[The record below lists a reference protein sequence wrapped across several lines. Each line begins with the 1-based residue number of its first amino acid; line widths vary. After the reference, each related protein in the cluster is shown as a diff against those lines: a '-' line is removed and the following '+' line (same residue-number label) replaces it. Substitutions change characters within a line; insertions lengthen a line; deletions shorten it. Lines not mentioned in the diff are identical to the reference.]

1 MNLNDKR
8 VNRNSKEIFQKYH
21 ETFYEDLHGWR
32 DYELTSA
39 GFGEWYY
46 DCLPADKKARIL
58 DIGCGDGKFLFFL
71 QQIGYTDI
79 EGLELSSQQGEEAR
93 RNVKCPV
100 HVVDNTSTFLQ
111 EHPST
116 YQMIAMNDI
125 LEHVPKY
132 ETVNFLR
139 AVLGAL
145 RPGGNAVINVPQVS
159 GFTSLFCRYND
170 FSHETL
176 FTEMSLKQVLS
187 LAGLSDIRFI
197 RQKWPLKWTPRH
209 LAYRLA
215 RLLWYAILKLIYT
228 IESPGEK
235 HPGSFQVRLVASA
248 NRSMYNA
255 NARATPEKIGKI
267 TD

>member
-1 MNLNDKR
+1 MSLSDKKVDMNSR
-8 VNRNSKEIFQKYH
+8 ETFEKYY
-21 ETFYEDLHGWR
+21 ETFYEDMHRWR

-71 QQIGYTDI
+71 QQNGFMNI
-79 EGLELSSQQGEEAR
+79 EGLELSSQQVEEAR
-93 RNVKCPV
+93 KHVKYPIY
-100 HVVDNTSTFLQ
+100 VVDDTYAFLR

-116 YQMIAMNDI
+116 YQMITMNDI
-125 LEHVPKY
+125 LEHIPKQ
-132 ETVNFLR
+132 ETVSFLR
-139 AVLGAL
+139 VVLEAL
-145 RPGGNAVINVPQVS
+145 RPGGNVVINVPQVS

-170 FSHETL
+170 FTHETL

-187 LAGLSDIRFI
+187 LAGFSDIRFI

-248 NRSMYNA
+248 SRPRYPNDKA
-255 NARATPEKIGKI
+255 L
-267 TD
+267 

>member
-1 MNLNDKR
+1 MNVIEKKADRK
-8 VNRNSKEIFQKYH
+8 SKEKFEKYH

-39 GFGEWYY
+39 GFGSWYY
-46 DCLPADKKARIL
+46 DCIPEDKNARIL

-71 QQIGYTDI
+71 QQKGYSAI
-79 EGLELSSQQGEEAR
+79 EGVELSSQQAEEAR
-93 RNVKCPV
+93 KYVKCPI
-100 HVVDNTSTFLQ
+100 HVVDDTSVFLR
-111 EHPST
+111 EHSSN

-125 LEHVPKY
+125 LEHIPKK
-132 ETVNFLR
+132 ETLSFLE
-139 AVLGAL
+139 AVLAAL

-170 FSHETL
+170 FTHETI

-187 LAGLSDIRFI
+187 LAGFSDIRFI
-197 RQKWPLKWTPRH
+197 RQKWPLKLTPRH

-215 RLLWYAILKLIYT
+215 RFLWYGILKLIYT

-235 HPGSFQVRLVASA
+235 HPSSFRVRLVASA
-248 NRSMYNA
+248 TRRSRPNEK
-255 NARATPEKIGKI
+255 AT
-267 TD
+267 